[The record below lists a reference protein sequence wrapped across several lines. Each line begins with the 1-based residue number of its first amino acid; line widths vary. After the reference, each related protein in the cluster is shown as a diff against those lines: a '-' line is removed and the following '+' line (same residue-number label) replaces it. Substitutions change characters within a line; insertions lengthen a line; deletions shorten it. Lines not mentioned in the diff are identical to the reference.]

1 VPLSTRHRYTGISVI
16 LFKNVGRQKL
26 SGTGANALAVST
38 RFGGQKSI
46 LDVTGFLGEQG
57 SVRVNKSVREP
68 AGSFSV
74 EFTDQLVPTA
84 DDDLYGL
91 FEPMDVV
98 EIRMAAN
105 SFQYVSPSSGRP
117 LSTVSGATSVASPTS
132 PMPIMMRGF
141 ISSVTR
147 SQAIGSD
154 GKPTRKVIIS
164 GQDYGKIWQ
173 IYNIYFNPFMLDQ
186 GNYITQFKLF
196 TRFGIAFQ
204 TQPAGSLVKDIFAK
218 IINPFIATM
227 GANAAGV
234 VTSGSSPLLP
244 IKTDIQVQDG
254 NVAPFGVNDWQG
266 GSIHSL
272 IRSFCD
278 TGPWNELYIE
288 DREEGPFVV
297 FRPNP
302 FLVAGGDPSS
312 ASAYINKNTTLPAV
326 TKIDSSSVISIE
338 VTRSD
343 ANVANY
349 YWVEAPQYDLNFQ
362 FVGKAMAATGGPADT
377 FDISTYG
384 NSASALYGFKRMAE
398 STNQFSPN
406 TKSSGGTEKTQ
417 NLQDASSSSNWIGMR
432 RSSLI
437 SQNRDNV
444 VFESGTIRLVGN
456 ETVKA
461 GTYLSFTHGNM
472 VSSYYV
478 VDAAHHY
485 SPFGTYTTTARV
497 ERGTG
502 FIDRAQRGAG
512 SDSPYLAEL
521 ADSQTPTP

>member
-1 VPLSTRHRYTGISVI
+1 MSLVTRHRYTGISVI

-38 RFGGQKSI
+38 RFSGQQSI
-46 LDVTGFLGEQG
+46 LDVTGLLGEHG
-57 SVRVNKSVREP
+57 SVRTNKSVREP
-68 AGSFSV
+68 AGSFSI

-91 FEPMDVV
+91 FEPMDLV

-105 SFQYVSPSSGRP
+105 SFAHNSP
-117 LSTVSGATSVASPTS
+117 TAVASSTS
-132 PMPIMMRGF
+132 PLPIMMRGF

-173 IYNIYFNPFMLDQ
+173 IYNIYFNPFMPDQ

-196 TRFGIAFQ
+196 TRFGVAFQ
-204 TQPAGSLVKDIFAK
+204 TQPAGSLIKDIFAK
-218 IINPFIATM
+218 ILNPFIATM
-227 GANAAGV
+227 GANAAGA
-234 VTSGSSPLLP
+234 VTSGSSPLQP
-244 IKTDIQVQDG
+244 IQVDVQVQDG
-254 NVAPFGVNDWQG
+254 SVAPFGVNDWQG
-266 GSIHSL
+266 GSVHSL
-272 IRSFCD
+272 LESFCD
-278 TGPWNELYIE
+278 TGSWNELFIE
-288 DREEGPFVV
+288 DRAAGPFVV

-302 FLVAGGDPSS
+302 FLVAGGDPSNPG
-312 ASAYINKNTTLPAV
+312 AYINGNTTLPAV
-326 TKIDSSSVISIE
+326 TKIDISSVISVE

-362 FVGKAMAATGGPADT
+362 FVGKAMAATGGPATT

-398 STNQFSPN
+398 ATNQFSPL
-406 TKSSGGTEKTQ
+406 TKAAGGTQKEQ
-417 NLQDASSSSNWIGMR
+417 NEQDASASSSWIGAR
-432 RSSLI
+432 RASLI
-437 SQNRDNV
+437 AQNRDNV
-444 VFESGTIRLVGN
+444 VFENGTIRVVGN
-456 ETVKA
+456 ETIKA
-461 GTYLSFTHGNM
+461 GTYIVLTHGNM
-472 VSSYYV
+472 ASSYYV
-478 VDAAHHY
+478 VAASHHY
-485 SPFGTYTTTARV
+485 TPFGTYTTTATV

-502 FIDRAQRGAG
+502 FIDRAQKGAG
-512 SDSPYLAEL
+512 SDSPWLAEL
-521 ADSQTPTP
+521 ADSQA